1 MATPSTTTTYTI
13 QVTDFCGD
21 STNADIIYT
30 ILSPPLL
37 LTMSPSIE
45 ICPGDSTEISVTA
58 TGGYGQY
65 FYNWLHSGETTPNI
79 WVNPYQTTTYTVSV
93 SDECQTFT
101 VEGSA
106 DVVIIKPTA
115 DFTATSNVFFNDLP
129 ITFENNSINASNY
142 QWDFGDGN
150 YSALIHPN
158 NTYDEPGVYYI
169 TLIAMD
175 DKGCLDT
182 ITKPINIEEEW
193 YVYVPNTFTPDG
205 DRSNNDF
212 RISTVGI
219 KEIEIKVY
227 NRWGELI
234 FEAFDPKFIW
244 DGSYNGK
251 IVNDGTYAYKINF
264 LTNSGRNKKILG
276 HINII
281 K

>member
-1 MATPSTTTTYTI
+1 
-13 QVTDFCGD
+13 
-21 STNADIIYT
+21 
-30 ILSPPLL
+30 
-37 LTMSPSIE
+37 
-45 ICPGDSTEISVTA
+45 
-58 TGGYGQY
+58 
-65 FYNWLHSGETTPNI
+65 
-79 WVNPYQTTTYTVSV
+79 
-93 SDECQTFT
+93 
-101 VEGSA
+101 
-106 DVVIIKPTA
+106 
-115 DFTATSNVFFNDLP
+115 
-129 ITFENNSINASNY
+129 
-142 QWDFGDGN
+142 
-150 YSALIHPN
+150 
-158 NTYDEPGVYYI
+158 
-169 TLIAMD
+169 MD